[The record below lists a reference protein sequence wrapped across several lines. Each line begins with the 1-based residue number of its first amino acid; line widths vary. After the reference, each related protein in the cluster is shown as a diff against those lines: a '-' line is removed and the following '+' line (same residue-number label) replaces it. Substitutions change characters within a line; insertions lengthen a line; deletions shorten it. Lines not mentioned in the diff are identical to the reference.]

1 MNSINHIVSLRMST
15 GSLLE
20 TSEDSLKQE
29 SRGRDLGCGDN
40 HNQTEVA

>member
-1 MNSINHIVSLRMST
+1 MNSINHIVSLRMPT

-29 SRGRDLGCGDN
+29 SRGKDEIWAVVIITIR
-40 HNQTEVA
+40 QK